1 MSENIILADGRKL
14 GSLKVVDLK
23 KELEAL
29 GLDKNGLKKDLVQR
43 LADVRLV
50 INAYFFKISKHFK
63 QTCVP
68 LGPDHQKRAR
78 IHGQPF

>member
-43 LADVRLV
+43 LADVRPLMNV
-50 INAYFFKISKHFK
+50 YFF
-63 QTCVP
+63 
-68 LGPDHQKRAR
+68 
-78 IHGQPF
+78 

>member
-29 GLDKNGLKKDLVQR
+29 GLDKNGLKKDQFNVLPMYV
-43 LADVRLV
+43 L
-50 INAYFFKISKHFK
+50 S
-63 QTCVP
+63 
-68 LGPDHQKRAR
+68 
-78 IHGQPF
+78 

>member
-43 LADVRLV
+43 LADVRPV
-50 INAYFFKISKHFK
+50 MNVYFFQNIKAFILNLYSFR
-63 QTCVP
+63 P
-68 LGPDHQKRAR
+68 
-78 IHGQPF
+78 